1 MLVDNINR
9 YNATEFFKLI
19 NVENYIA
26 NGHKIP
32 SQIHSVPALMF
43 RETKKLLFG
52 KQVFDY
58 LLLPSKGF
66 LLNLPKSGSGS
77 VSKDTTHDNQAPTNE
92 PNPFALCAG
101 IGSGDNFSFIDE
113 NVHDTQKGYNWCD
126 LNSKITIETPQDTTH
141 NLEKDEKNKKKMPD
155 IATLRSQRDLDIQ
168 QTTPADAHA
177 APMIATV

>member
-1 MLVDNINR
+1 MLVDNIKR
-9 YNATEFFKLI
+9 YNATDFFKLI
-19 NVENYIA
+19 NVENYLA
-26 NGHKIP
+26 NGHNIP

-43 RETKKLLFG
+43 RETKKLIFG

-66 LLNLPKSGSGS
+66 LLNLPKSGSAP
-77 VSKDTTHDNQAPTNE
+77 KDATALDNNAPTDE

-113 NVHDTQKGYNWCD
+113 NVQDTQKGYNWCD
-126 LNSKITIETPQDTTH
+126 LNSKITIDTPQDATN
-141 NLEKDEKNKKKMPD
+141 NLEKDEKSKKKMPD

-168 QTTPADAHA
+168 QTTPADAQA